1 MFFPKFIVEQE
12 IKLKSSKGEWAHF
25 PSNYT
30 NFQGGD
36 AFIFEAIFLRFC
48 MKIRLVSNSRNA
60 LQNVKNKRYNNIVL
74 A

>member
-48 MKIRLVSNSRNA
+48 MKIRLVINSRNA
-60 LQNVKNKRYNNIVL
+60 FSLSLIHI
-74 A
+74 

>member
-30 NFQGGD
+30 NFQGGGTPL
-36 AFIFEAIFLRFC
+36 FLKLF
-48 MKIRLVSNSRNA
+48 S
-60 LQNVKNKRYNNIVL
+60 
-74 A
+74 

>member
-48 MKIRLVSNSRNA
+48 MKVRLV
-60 LQNVKNKRYNNIVL
+60 III
-74 A
+74 